1 MDEYCDDDRHYVRV
15 KTDRFSPRETD
26 RTMGSEATN
35 WTMATPITRQQ
46 LQGLRKLHVLERLT
60 EIINEETREAVF
72 ERARA
77 GATSYPWTVDQGWLE
92 RKLDQRGWTSTRVKM
107 DELLEAV
114 KALYPDCDVSFTEEQ
129 VLLPQR
135 EAAPKRATRAV
146 IQIDWS

>member
-1 MDEYCDDDRHYVRV
+1 
-15 KTDRFSPRETD
+15 
-26 RTMGSEATN
+26 MGSEATN

-60 EIINEETREAVF
+60 EIINEETRDAVL
-72 ERARA
+72 EDARA
-77 GATSYPWTVDQGWLE
+77 GGTSYLWIVDQGRLE
-92 RKLDQRGWTSTRVKM
+92 RKLDERGWASTRIKM

-114 KALYPDCDVSFTEEQ
+114 KALYPGCDVSLTQEE

-146 IQIDWS
+146 IRIDWS

>member
-1 MDEYCDDDRHYVRV
+1 MEYCDDDRAYIRAKTNLVRCQ
-15 KTDRFSPRETD
+15 RED
-26 RTMGSEATN
+26 CTMGSEATN

-46 LQGLRKLHVLERLT
+46 LQGVRKLYVLERLT
-60 EIINEETREAVF
+60 DIINEETREAVL

-92 RKLDQRGWTSTRVKM
+92 RKLDERGWASTRVKM

-114 KALYPDCDVSFTEEQ
+114 KALYPDCDVNLTEEH
-129 VLLPQR
+129 VLIPQR
-135 EAAPKRATRAV
+135 ETCPKRVTRSV